1 MVLSSARVTTSMRD
15 NEYLKAL
22 LLVGGLGK
30 RLRPVVSS
38 VPKPLAQVG
47 DNSFLD
53 LLVEQLRRQ
62 GIRNIVM
69 CTGYLGEQI
78 ESEFGNGESR
88 DVSIEY
94 SRELT
99 PMGTGGAV
107 KLADSFLGG
116 AKEFL
121 VMNGDSFIEVEFSR
135 LIQFH
140 RSHGGIATLAVSHA
154 GDSARFGT
162 VHSDERGR
170 VLGFVEKTG
179 QATPGVINAGVYV
192 FNRAL
197 MHYIPEGQSSLERE
211 VFPRVLDNGVYALE
225 QPGMFIDIGTPE
237 DYALARKQS
246 ELLRGRAT
254 ATSGRL
260 PRENQC

>member
-1 MVLSSARVTTSMRD
+1 MSAND
-15 NEYLKAL
+15 HLKAL

-47 DNSFLD
+47 ASSFLD
-53 LLVEQLRRQ
+53 LLVEQLRCQ
-62 GIRNIVM
+62 GIRKIVM

-78 ESEFGNGESR
+78 ESEFGNGGSR
-88 DVSIEY
+88 EVSIEY
-94 SRELT
+94 SRELI

-107 KLADSFLGG
+107 KLAESLLEG
-116 AKEFL
+116 AREFL
-121 VMNGDSFIEVEFSR
+121 VMNGDSFIEVEFNR

-140 RSHGGIATLAVSHA
+140 RSQGGIATLTVSRVE
-154 GDSARFGT
+154 DSARFGT
-162 VHSDERGR
+162 VDLDERGR
-170 VLGFVEKTG
+170 VLGFAEKTG
-179 QATPGVINAGVYV
+179 QSVPGVINAGVYV

-197 MHYIPEGQSSLERE
+197 MDYIPEGQSSLERE
-211 VFPRVLDNGVYALE
+211 VFPHVLGRGVFALE

-246 ELLRGRAT
+246 ELLKESAAAR
-254 ATSGRL
+254 SGGSL
-260 PRENQC
+260 